1 MSGVPLSFIDVN
13 VGIVAPGTNSTSHP
27 YPSSRMILSTFAINS
42 ADAQFCSAITNFPQA
57 FAKEVMPN
65 AKSAENRIVF
75 NFFIISPLVNFRFNT
90 TKYQ

>member
-57 FAKEVMPN
+57 LATLLNAVIPN
-65 AKSAENRIVF
+65 ARTAESSILF
-75 NFFIISPLVNFRFNT
+75 SFFIITP
-90 TKYQ
+90 